1 MNTRAISQ
9 SSDNTTETSSS
20 RARRATSAVALTLG
34 AATVATALGAAPAS
48 ASEPSYYAVW
58 DRVANCE
65 SSGNWHI
72 NTGNGYY
79 GGLQFDYGTW
89 LRHGGGKY
97 APRADLATKAEQI
110 EVARRTLA
118 SQGPGAWGCAW
129 AGPLTRSS
137 GGATT
142 APLPSIAGASAAAHV
157 VALKRYIVQRG
168 DTIHTIAR
176 KFHTSPWRLY
186 KLNRKRMAAFRKA
199 HHISRLPGRY
209 HVWPGELL
217 LVP

>member
-1 MNTRAISQ
+1 MNTRDTSPI
-9 SSDNTTETSSS
+9 SDNTPS
-20 RARRATSAVALTLG
+20 RSRRATSVVALTVG
-34 AATVATALGAAPAS
+34 AAAVAATLGAAPAG
-48 ASEPSYYAVW
+48 ASEPSYYRVW
-58 DRVANCE
+58 ERVANCE

-97 APRADLATKAEQI
+97 ARRADLATKAEQI

-129 AGPLTRSS
+129 AGPLTRST
-137 GGATT
+137 GAATS
-142 APLPSIAGASAAAHV
+142 APLPSAAGAAASAHV
-157 VALKRYIVQRG
+157 VALKRHVVKPG
-168 DTIHTIAR
+168 ETLVSIAR
-176 KFHTSPWRLY
+176 ARHISTWRLY
-186 KLNRKRMAAFRKA
+186 SINRLRLAAYRKA
-199 HHISRLPGRY
+199 HHISWRPGKYR
-209 HVWPGELL
+209 VWPGEVV